1 MNRLAQGNSPFT
13 TELRRW
19 FGRLGSIFT
28 QCENLARDKVR
39 AARPRP
45 VGLIFMNR
53 MASEADPPHMHNA
66 FCAILGLIAP
76 LCLAAT
82 ISNATASPPAKEAE
96 DRYMAAR
103 DAAIEKISAINDS
116 GNADTILQAER
127 LVAAALNTR

>member
-1 MNRLAQGNSPFT
+1 M
-13 TELRRW
+13 
-19 FGRLGSIFT
+19 
-28 QCENLARDKVR
+28 R

-103 DAAIEKISAINDS
+103 EKISAINDS
-116 GNADTILQAER
+116 GNADAILQAER